1 MKCNKNSLSWSE
13 EQVRR
18 DKELNLIKKSELK
31 LKELGFDLIT
41 RNTYWLVYENSGKR
55 HVFEDATSL
64 YKFCYRKKY
73 KQEKKQKNPSLFLS
87 PPVQANRLQAFK
99 SMPKF
104 LLK

>member
-18 DKELNLIKKSELK
+18 EKELNLIKKSELK

-55 HVFEDATSL
+55 HVFEDANSL
-64 YKFCYRKKY
+64 YKFC
-73 KQEKKQKNPSLFLS
+73 
-87 PPVQANRLQAFK
+87 
-99 SMPKF
+99 
-104 LLK
+104 

>member
-55 HVFEDATSL
+55 HVFEDANSL

-73 KQEKKQKNPSLFLS
+73 LQEKNYLISYLKFFLF
-87 PPVQANRLQAFK
+87 
-99 SMPKF
+99 
-104 LLK
+104 

>member
-1 MKCNKNSLSWSE
+1 LSWSK

-31 LKELGFDLIT
+31 LKELGFDLVT

-55 HVFEDATSL
+55 HIFEDANSL

-73 KQEKKQKNPSLFLS
+73 KQAKKAKE
-87 PPVQANRLQAFK
+87 PVFVLK
-99 SMPKF
+99 STGSS
-104 LLK
+104 

>member
-55 HVFEDATSL
+55 HVFEDAASL

-73 KQEKKQKNPSLFLS
+73 KQEKKAKE
-87 PPVQANRLQAFK
+87 PVFVLK
-99 SMPKF
+99 STGSS
-104 LLK
+104 

>member
-1 MKCNKNSLSWSE
+1 MKCNKNSLSCSE

-55 HVFEDATSL
+55 HVFEDANSL

-73 KQEKKQKNPSLFLS
+73 QQAKKAKNPVFVL
-87 PPVQANRLQAFK
+87 K
-99 SMPKF
+99 SSASN
-104 LLK
+104 

>member
-1 MKCNKNSLSWSE
+1 MRCNKNSLSWAQ

-55 HVFEDATSL
+55 HVFEDANSL

-73 KQEKKQKNPSLFLS
+73 QQAKKVKD
-87 PPVQANRLQAFK
+87 PVFILK
-99 SMPKF
+99 SSASN
-104 LLK
+104 